1 MASIYC
7 KPDSRKKTELLDHI
21 AQVLSSKYQKG
32 LHWILSGDT
41 NDLKLDSILMLN
53 SKMCQAVQS
62 PTRLNPPRILD
73 PIITTLSDFYQM
85 PDCLPPLEADENEE
99 VASDHLMVVMKPLL
113 QYSSNCIRS
122 HKKIRYRP
130 MSDVGLQK
138 MREWLEHEEWTEV
151 SHIESADDKAKMLH
165 QKLIGKY
172 YEFFPESF

>member
-21 AQVLSSKYQKG
+21 AQVYGHLSSKYQKG

-85 PDCLPPLEADENEE
+85 PDCLSPLEADENKG

-113 QYSSNCIRS
+113 QYISNYIS
-122 HKKIRYRP
+122 YEQKVYRL
-130 MSDVGLQK
+130 SARGL
-138 MREWLEHEEWTEV
+138 V
-151 SHIESADDKAKMLH
+151 
-165 QKLIGKY
+165 
-172 YEFFPESF
+172 